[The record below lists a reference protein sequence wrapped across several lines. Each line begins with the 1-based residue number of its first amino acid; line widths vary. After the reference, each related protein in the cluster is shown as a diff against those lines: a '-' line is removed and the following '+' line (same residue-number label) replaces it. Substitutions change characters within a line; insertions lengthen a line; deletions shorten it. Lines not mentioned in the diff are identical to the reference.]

1 MITTNTIK
9 PEFNFNESLR
19 LLNEDF
25 ESNLDSKSD
34 EIVKFFTSNNG
45 RNESD
50 EVKDNLY
57 KNAQI
62 LWKDFSNYLEEV
74 KYNFLLNRAQSKYLK
89 DLLKTKLEYDTNS
102 VFFAIELNKMLDN
115 LGSLTNDIDY
125 QSIELSATEITYVYH
140 LISKHK
146 VKGLTADTY
155 NFVDILLL
163 IGKTSK
169 IFDYYNTL
177 LENLSTDIKD
187 WVTLFDESVTSD
199 IVNSINLEPQES

>member
-9 PEFNFNESLR
+9 PEFFFNEDLR
-19 LLNEDF
+19 LLNEDL
-25 ESNLDSKSD
+25 ESNLDIKSK
-34 EIVKFFTSNNG
+34 EIINYITVNNG
-45 RNESD
+45 RGESD
-50 EVKDNLY
+50 EVKDKFY
-57 KNAQI
+57 GEAQV
-62 LWKDFSNYLEEV
+62 LWKNFSNELEEV
-74 KYNFLLNRAQSKYLK
+74 KYNFFLNRPQSKYLK
-89 DLLKTKLEYDTNS
+89 DLLKSKLEYDTNT
-102 VFFAIELNKMLDN
+102 VFFAIELNKMLDS
-115 LGSLTNDIDY
+115 LGTLSNDNDY
-125 QSIELSATEITYVYH
+125 LSVELSATEITYVYH

-187 WVTLFDESVTSD
+187 WVTLFDENVKSD
-199 IVNSINLEPQES
+199 KAISLESLES

>member
-19 LLNEDF
+19 LLNEEV
-25 ESNLDSKSD
+25 ESKLDSKSK
-34 EIVKFFTSNNG
+34 EIIDFISSNKG
-45 RNESD
+45 RGESD
-50 EVKDNLY
+50 DVKDNLY
-57 KNAQI
+57 KDAQV
-62 LWKDFSNYLEEV
+62 LWRDFSAELEDV
-74 KYNFLLNRAQSKYLK
+74 KYNFFLNRPQSKYLK
-89 DLLKTKLEYDTNS
+89 DLLKTKLEYDTNT
-102 VFFAIELNKMLDN
+102 VFFAIELSKMMSNMDN
-115 LGSLTNDIDY
+115 LTNDNDY

-146 VKGLTADTY
+146 VKGLTTDTY

-177 LENLSTDIKD
+177 LENMSTDIKD

-199 IVNSINLEPQES
+199 RITSIALEPQES